1 MCGPTIYGLLDLQRI
16 ERSLVR
22 MLWILAQSR
31 AAASVCEGVFHRNFV
46 RVFRGD
52 GPPSGG
58 AAGSVRMLPPGRPMQ
73 KRHPFSA
80 GRAETDG
87 IKEKSVCQ
95 GILRKIIGIA
105 PRSSS
110 FMDTQWW
117 KPLPGKTFSS
127 FSRSQFRH
135 FQKTPKFR
143 AAPIAIDMQALEKAE
158 ADAEQSKPTQERNL
172 AAGQPGKP

>member
-1 MCGPTIYGLLDLQRI
+1 M
-16 ERSLVR
+16 
-22 MLWILAQSR
+22 
-31 AAASVCEGVFHRNFV
+31 
-46 RVFRGD
+46 
-52 GPPSGG
+52 
-58 AAGSVRMLPPGRPMQ
+58 
-73 KRHPFSA
+73 
-80 GRAETDG
+80 DG
-87 IKEKSVCQ
+87 IGEKSVCQ

-172 AAGQPGKP
+172 AAGQPGKPQANPDGGTEAPRSREEFEYSEIIYDNSEDY